1 MGRQIALFLCAVQF
15 LTRAPIPPVKGFEP
29 DWITRS
35 ARYYSLVGQL
45 VGVASALV
53 LLAAGQLWG
62 TGVAAVLALGAG
74 MLLTGAFHED
84 GLADTADGLGGGD
97 TPERRLA
104 IMKDSRIGTYGVAAL
119 VVLLGLKAAA
129 LSDLEP
135 AAAALAL
142 VAAHGMGRAAAV
154 VVMRFGCYASAGEAG
169 KWSPPGRGVT
179 TGEMLVALALT
190 AWPVVVLPVVTV
202 AIGLALGALAAATMA
217 FAARRLI
224 GGYTGDVLG
233 AVEQLFE
240 VGFLLGAAALLT

>member
-1 MGRQIALFLCAVQF
+1 MGREIGLFLCAVQF
-15 LTRAPIPPVKGFEP
+15 LTRVPVPPLKRFGP
-29 DWITRS
+29 DWVTRS

-45 VGVASALV
+45 VGAASALV

-62 TGVAAVLALGAG
+62 SGVAAVLALGAG
-74 MLLTGAFHED
+74 LLLTGAFHED
-84 GLADTADGLGGGD
+84 GLADTADGLGGGS

-119 VVLLGLKAAA
+119 FVVLGLKAAA

-135 AAAALAL
+135 SAAALAL

-154 VVMRFGCYASAGEAG
+154 VVMRFGSYAPAGEAG
-169 KWSPPGRGVT
+169 KWSPADRRVT
-179 TGEMLVALALT
+179 TGEMLAALALT
-190 AWPVVVLPVVTV
+190 AWPLVVLPVVG
-202 AIGLALGALAAATMA
+202 IGVALGALGAAAMA
-217 FAARRLI
+217 FSARRLI

-240 VGFLLGAAALLT
+240 VGLLLGVAALLP